1 MPLTDCRC
9 LAAGALL
16 ILAGCGGTN
25 PADTTSNPASG
36 VTPAT
41 IQATV
46 QKLTVADLQ
55 AADADAKAH
64 NDTVA
69 GTCYEALIP
78 LVQSQE
84 SLLPG
89 ALPKGAVSAFQA
101 ARDIANGVQS
111 GPSVLKGLNVPCAPL
126 VLDAENTLIQLGLRI
141 GGTAGI
147 AAGLPPLPVLP

>member
-1 MPLTDCRC
+1 MSPTDRRR
-9 LAAGALL
+9 LAAAALL

-25 PADTTSNPASG
+25 PAGTTANPASG
-36 VTPAT
+36 ATPAT

-64 NDTVA
+64 NDPVA
-69 GTCYEALIP
+69 STCYEALIP
-78 LVQSQE
+78 LVQNQPP
-84 SLLPG
+84 LLPG
-89 ALPKGAVSAFQA
+89 GLPKGAVSTFQA

-126 VLDAENTLIQLGLRI
+126 VLDAENTLIQFGLRI
-141 GGTAGI
+141 GGAAGI
-147 AAGLPPLPVLP
+147 AVGLPPLPVLP